1 MKQKEGNMS
10 IWLQVYDSVGG
21 MRWLRGVEEIGILR
35 KSELMER
42 MVKDCGGFRMV
53 LLMKRKS
60 FYPPPAVPDWVCG
73 FCFVLFCSDISF
85 PSLPFPSLP
94 LLIYTNLEG
103 ERSVFEDVMP
113 PLVLLHATHG

>member
-60 FYPPPAVPDWVCG
+60 FYPPPAVPDLCLLVL
-73 FCFVLFCSDISF
+73 FCFVLLRYFI
-85 PSLPFPSLP
+85 PFPSLP